1 MAKDFYAT
9 LGVPKTATEEEI
21 KKAYRKMARENHPD
35 LHPKDKD
42 AERRFKETQEA
53 YDILS
58 DKEKRQQY
66 DRFGSAAF
74 EQGFPGGAGGPGPGG
89 RPFNWSNQGDAG
101 GPEVHFDFG
110 GGGGGGMD
118 DILKNLFGARGKR
131 QAGGAGF
138 EGFTSGGRDIE
149 TELEVPFQT
158 ALLGGELDIH
168 LSGGRSERL
177 SIKIPP
183 GVEDGARL
191 RLAGKG
197 EKPPGKGQPGDLIVV
212 VNVADHPYFTR
223 DGVDVQI
230 EVPVTVAEAVLGAS
244 VDVPT
249 LEGPISFSVPPGTSS
264 GKRLR
269 LRGKGGKTRSGDRG
283 DLYVKI
289 KVVVPA
295 NVDDESKELIRQFGE
310 KNPLNPRNW

>member
-9 LGVPKTATEEEI
+9 LGVSKTATEDEI
-21 KKAYRKMARENHPD
+21 KKAYRKLARENHPD
-35 LHPKDKD
+35 LHPNDKD
-42 AERRFKETQEA
+42 AERRFKEVQEA

-58 DKEKRQQY
+58 DKPKREQY

-74 EQGFPGGAGGPGPGG
+74 EQGFPGGGGPGAGG
-89 RPFNWSNQGDAG
+89 RSYTWSNQGGKG
-101 GPEVHFDFG
+101 GPDIHFDF
-110 GGGGGGMD
+110 GGGGGMD
-118 DILKNLFGARGKR
+118 DILKNLFGARGRK
-131 QAGGAGF
+131 QSGGGAGF
-138 EGFTSGGRDIE
+138 EGFSAGGRDIE
-149 TELEVPFQT
+149 TELDVPFQT

-168 LSGGRSERL
+168 LSGDRNERL

-191 RLAGKG
+191 RLGGKG
-197 EKPPGKGQPGDLIVV
+197 EKPAGKGQAGDLIVT
-212 VNVADHPYFTR
+212 VNVMPHPYFTR

-230 EVPVTVAEAVLGAS
+230 EAPVTVGEAILGAS
-244 VDVPT
+244 IDVPT
-249 LEGPISFSVPPGTSS
+249 LEGQISVSIPAGTSS

-289 KVVVPA
+289 KIVVPG
-295 NVDDESKELIRQFGE
+295 NTDDASKDLIRQFSD
-310 KNPLNPRNW
+310 KNPMNPRNW